1 MVAANR
7 PPPLAPVLTRADLTG
22 AIVGGII
29 GGLVLIALIATWR
42 FSVTKTGP
50 FAEGMNFMMWLTCK
64 KPHNVVVGTK

>member
-1 MVAANR
+1 MSR
-7 PPPLAPVLTRADLTG
+7 STRTYCPRFSRREAR
-22 AIVGGII
+22 I